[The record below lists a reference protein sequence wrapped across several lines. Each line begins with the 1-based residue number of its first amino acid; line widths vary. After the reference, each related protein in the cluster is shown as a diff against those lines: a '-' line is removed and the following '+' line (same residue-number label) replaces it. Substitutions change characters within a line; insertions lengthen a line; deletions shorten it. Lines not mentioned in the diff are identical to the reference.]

1 MEGVDELYGLH
12 LSSNFPTGTYG
23 VRAGALT
30 SATDRFDIRV
40 IGKGGHSSMPEQ
52 SIDPIVTG
60 AEIIVALQSILS
72 RRVAA
77 FEPAVLSVCQVN
89 AGDAYN
95 IIPGEMTLTGST
107 RTFSEEM
114 RGKME
119 VMIEEIVSGITKS
132 AGASY
137 EFKFERGYSSVINDK
152 ELTENVEQQLK
163 KLWGEESILH
173 INPIMPGED
182 FSALQKNCP
191 ACFVEIG
198 TADEEKHTTF
208 PHHNPNYRMDEE
220 GLRYGLSYL
229 LVMIFDRLRA

>member
-1 MEGVDELYGLH
+1 
-12 LSSNFPTGTYG
+12 
-23 VRAGALT
+23 
-30 SATDRFDIRV
+30 
-40 IGKGGHSSMPEQ
+40 MPEQ

-119 VMIEEIVSGITKS
+119 AMIEEIISGITKS

-137 EFKFERGYSSVINDK
+137 EFKFERG
-152 ELTENVEQQLK
+152 
-163 KLWGEESILH
+163 
-173 INPIMPGED
+173 
-182 FSALQKNCP
+182 
-191 ACFVEIG
+191 
-198 TADEEKHTTF
+198 
-208 PHHNPNYRMDEE
+208 
-220 GLRYGLSYL
+220 
-229 LVMIFDRLRA
+229 